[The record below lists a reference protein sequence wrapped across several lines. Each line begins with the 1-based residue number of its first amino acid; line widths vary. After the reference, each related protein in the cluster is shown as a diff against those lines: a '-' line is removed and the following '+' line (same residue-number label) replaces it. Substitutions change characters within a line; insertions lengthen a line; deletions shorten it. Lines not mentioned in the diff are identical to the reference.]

1 VELHVEIKSDGA
13 IHLSILEPQH
23 RMSSEED
30 DLESVES
37 DTERTIRM
45 SFGNHNW

>member
-1 VELHVEIKSDGA
+1 MELHVEIKSDGA
-13 IHLSILEPQH
+13 IHLSMLEPQH
-23 RMSSEED
+23 GMSPEED
-30 DLESVES
+30 DSESVES